1 MLCLLKKAGQ
11 ALVSC
16 VGGSPGGAMKSLAAQ
31 TARTPP
37 DYPHTVLMVTQIG
50 SVLSWVGGPDPEDA
64 PCQFIPLYPFLG
76 SGMVMG
82 SAPHDMS
89 GGINGWSENVERYA
103 GKSGREAEAGYPC
116 LPRMA

>member
-1 MLCLLKKAGQ
+1 VLCLLKKAGQ

-16 VGGSPGGAMKSLAAQ
+16 VGGSPGGVLKSLSAQ

-37 DYPHTVLMVTQIG
+37 DYPHSILMASRIYAG
-50 SVLSWVGGPDPEDA
+50 FSPVGGPDTRNT

-82 SAPHDMS
+82 S
-89 GGINGWSENVERYA
+89 E
-103 GKSGREAEAGYPC
+103 
-116 LPRMA
+116 